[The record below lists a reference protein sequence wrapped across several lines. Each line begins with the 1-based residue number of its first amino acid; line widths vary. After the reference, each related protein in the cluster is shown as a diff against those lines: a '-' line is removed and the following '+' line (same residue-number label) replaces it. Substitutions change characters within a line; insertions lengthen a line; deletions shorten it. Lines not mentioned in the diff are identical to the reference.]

1 MLINS
6 LSNIFPIIYGL
17 RSEECQLHTGEVSAG
32 GQAGGPAKRKRSIA
46 SFSSVL
52 TNLSSY
58 SILKLLYD
66 DNSKD
71 S

>member
-6 LSNIFPIIYGL
+6 LSKISPIIYGL
-17 RSEECQLHTGEVSAG
+17 SSEECQLHMGEISPG
-32 GQAGGPAKRKRSIA
+32 GQAGGLAKRKRSIA
-46 SFSSVL
+46 SFSLVL

-58 SILKLLYD
+58 SMLKLLYD